1 MDCKMAIARLPYS
14 VFKDTE
20 TYEVFYNFFS
30 KVAIIKKDH
39 LNKVVT
45 FRVQGEGVP
54 VDDKSI
60 ALELYKFDG
69 VKPFV
74 IGVKIFA

>member
-1 MDCKMAIARLPYS
+1 MATAKLPYDI
-14 VFKDTE
+14 FKDTE
-20 TYEVFYNFFS
+20 LYEVFYNYFS
-30 KVAIIKKDH
+30 RISIIGKDD

-45 FRVQGEGVP
+45 FRVQGEGIP
-54 VDDKSI
+54 IDDKSI
-60 ALELYKFDG
+60 VLELYKFEG

>member
-1 MDCKMAIARLPYS
+1 MAIARLPFS
-14 VFKDTE
+14 IFKDTE
-20 TYEVFYNFFS
+20 FYEAFYDYFS
-30 KVAIIKKDH
+30 KVAIIHKDH
-39 LNKVVT
+39 LNGVVM

-60 ALELYKFDG
+60 VLELYKFDG

-74 IGVKIFA
+74 IDIKIFA

>member
-1 MDCKMAIARLPYS
+1 MALIRLPYNI
-14 VFKDTE
+14 FKDTE
-20 TYEVFYNFFS
+20 TYEVFYNYFS
-30 KVAIIKKDH
+30 KISIVKKDN

-45 FRVQGEGVP
+45 FRVQGEGLP
-54 VDDKSI
+54 ADDKNI
-60 ALELYKFDG
+60 VLETYKFEG